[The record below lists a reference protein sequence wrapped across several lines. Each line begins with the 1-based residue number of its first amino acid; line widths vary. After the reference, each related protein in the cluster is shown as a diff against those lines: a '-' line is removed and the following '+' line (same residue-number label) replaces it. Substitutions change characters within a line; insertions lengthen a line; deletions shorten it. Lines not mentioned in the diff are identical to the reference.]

1 MTTSRRRAP
10 GAGRKP
16 DLDTARTI
24 RLELRLHE
32 AEDAEL
38 RVAAGES
45 PLGTWIREQALAA
58 ARR

>member
-1 MTTSRRRAP
+1 MPASRRRAP

-16 DLDTARTI
+16 DLDSARTI
-24 RLELRLHE
+24 RLELRLGE
-32 AEDAEL
+32 SEQAEL
-38 RVAAGES
+38 LEAAGDA